1 MTAGGEP
8 GGVEALYPFLYPAQ
22 GGLDAL
28 LADAERSTA
37 EKFTEI
43 AALRASLSARLDP
56 ALTRCAQ
63 AVAKSF
69 ASGGRLLAFGNGG
82 SATDA
87 QAFTTLLAAP
97 PPPDRPLP
105 AFCPAQDT
113 ASLTA
118 LANDVGFEV
127 VFSRQVAALGRRGD
141 VAVGLSTSGGSANLL
156 RGLEEAARLGMV
168 TVGFAGYD
176 GGLMAGSGAVDHLFV
191 VPSASVHRIQEA
203 QTTLYHRLGEL
214 TLAALRDAR

>member
-1 MTAGGEP
+1 VTAEGGMA
-8 GGVEALYPFLYPAQ
+8 ALYPFLYASE

-37 EKFTEI
+37 EKFAEI
-43 AALRASLSARLDP
+43 DALRASLTERFAEEL
-56 ALTRCAQ
+56 ARCAR
-63 AVAKSF
+63 AVAESF

-87 QAFTTLLAAP
+87 QAFASLFAAP
-97 PPPDRPLP
+97 LPPDRPLP
-105 AFCPAQDT
+105 AFCLSQDT

-118 LANDVGFEV
+118 LGNDVGFES

-141 VAVGLSTSGGSANLL
+141 VAVAFSTSGGSANLL
-156 RGLEEAARLGMV
+156 RGLEEASRLGMA

-176 GGLMAGSGAVDHLFV
+176 GGPMGSSGLVDHLFV

-203 QTTLYHRLGEL
+203 QTTLYHLLWEL
-214 TLAALRDAR
+214 SADALRGER